1 MLFSGRTENCFQ
13 LVNRVIVMNEK
24 TLEQAVVARGH
35 KLTQPRRAVIKVM
48 AAARAALTPGE
59 IHAQAR
65 AYYKRTG
72 LVTVYRTLGLL
83 ADCGLVQRV
92 HGPDDCHAY
101 APVAEGHAHHLV
113 CKNCRS
119 TVEFENCDLDKL
131 VSALQRRTGFTI
143 SGHWLELFGYCP
155 QCRAALA

>member
-1 MLFSGRTENCFQ
+1 MLFSARTENGFQ
-13 LVNRVIVMNEK
+13 LVERVSKMNEE
-24 TLEQAVVARGH
+24 TLAQAVAARGH
-35 KLTQPRRAVIKVM
+35 KLTRPRRAVIKVM
-48 AAARAALTPGE
+48 AAAGAALTPSE
-59 IHAQAR
+59 IHAQAQVI
-65 AYYKRTG
+65 YQHTG

-113 CKNCRS
+113 CRNCRS
-119 TVEFENCDLDKL
+119 TIEFENCDLDKL

>member
-1 MLFSGRTENCFQ
+1 
-13 LVNRVIVMNEK
+13 MNEE
-24 TLEQAVVARGH
+24 TLERALSARGH
-35 KLTQPRRAVIKVM
+35 KLTRPRRAVIKVI

-59 IHAQAR
+59 IHAQAQ
-65 AYYKRTG
+65 ALYKHTG
-72 LVTVYRTLGLL
+72 LVTVYRTVGLL
-83 ADCGLVQRV
+83 LDCGLVQRV

-113 CKNCRS
+113 CKSCRS
-119 TVEFENCDLDKL
+119 TIEFENCDLDKL

-155 QCRAALA
+155 KCRASAA